1 MAARQV
7 ADAEVGPAAGPIE
20 ANSHKPVLR
29 GAHARDRVLTAALEV
44 LAERGLVGFNMEA
57 IARRA
62 GASKPTLY
70 RRWRSPGDLLVD
82 AMDASFRPIP
92 PPPTSDLRK
101 GLVELLTTFEG
112 LLAEQ
117 RFPRLL
123 AAFMDA
129 AERDPKLK
137 ILHADL
143 TEHRREP
150 IRLLLARARERG
162 EIAKDADID
171 LAVDLLGGPLFYR
184 RFVAHCALPENYVGA
199 LVDHVL
205 NSLGYTSPGT
215 GDGGGLPQGPRV
227 APRRT

>member
-1 MAARQV
+1 M
-7 ADAEVGPAAGPIE
+7 ADAEGGLAAGLIE
-20 ANSHKPVLR
+20 ANSCKPVLR

-92 PPPTSDLRK
+92 LPATRDLRK

-117 RFPRLL
+117 HFPRLL

-137 ILHADL
+137 NLHADL

-162 EIAKDADID
+162 EIPKEADIE

-184 RFVAHCALPENYVGA
+184 RFVAHRAFPEGYVIA
-199 LVDHVL
+199 VVDRVL
-205 NSLGYTSPGT
+205 HSLGYTSPSH
-215 GDGGGLPQGPRV
+215 RRR
-227 APRRT
+227 RRTAGGPGVVPRWT